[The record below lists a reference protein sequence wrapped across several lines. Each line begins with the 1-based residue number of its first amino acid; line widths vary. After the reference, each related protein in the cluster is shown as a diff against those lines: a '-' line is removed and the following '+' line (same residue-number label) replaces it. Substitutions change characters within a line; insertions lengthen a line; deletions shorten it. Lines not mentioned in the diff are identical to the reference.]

1 LASLHSQLEK
11 TTVES
16 VDLGHLLDS
25 RLEAAIEELRDK
37 SETEIAQYKLEVEAT
52 YKDKIAILEGQ
63 SKKDVAAIS
72 RINTELHRMM
82 SSLGDSSSEI
92 SRLQKS
98 NEKMA
103 SLLRSKEEELVSAR
117 QSHTEEV
124 SKLVAELRGLR
135 ESYETKIREYEE
147 LMDIRIQLDQEIATY
162 QALLHEEETRL
173 HITVTP
179 PREKRRSLRV
189 PMSEPVPKRP
199 RLHQQQQQQEEQSFT
214 TTSSAGF
221 IQICDVD
228 PSGKFVRIKNMSLQI
243 ESLGKFKIQHEVEGS
258 SEVVFRF
265 HAKSKLQGGHSVT
278 VSSWLGPI
286 SVHSLSSFSLTLYVI
301 VSVLCSPVWQVWGSK
316 AEGAV
321 HSPPDNIIWKAV
333 ENWGCGAPGEKTV
346 TKLVAP
352 SGDVVATF
360 SQRSEVKITPVKS
373 KQQVSGSPSSLADAG
388 SLSYPS
394 LPESG

>member
-1 LASLHSQLEK
+1 VNGNNYPSHH
-11 TTVES
+11 
-16 VDLGHLLDS
+16 DLLS
-25 RLEAAIEELRDK
+25 RL
-37 SETEIAQYKLEVEAT
+37 
-52 YKDKIAILEGQ
+52 
-63 SKKDVAAIS
+63 
-72 RINTELHRMM
+72 N
-82 SSLGDSSSEI
+82 
-92 SRLQKS
+92 
-98 NEKMA
+98 
-103 SLLRSKEEELVSAR
+103 
-117 QSHTEEV
+117 
-124 SKLVAELRGLR
+124 
-135 ESYETKIREYEE
+135 
-147 LMDIRIQLDQEIATY
+147 
-162 QALLHEEETRL
+162 
-173 HITVTP
+173 ITVTP
-179 PREKRRSLRV
+179 PREKRRSQRV

-199 RLHQQQQQQEEQSFT
+199 RLHQEDQSFT

-228 PSGKFVRIKNMSLQI
+228 PSGKFVRIKNMSSQI
-243 ESLGKFKIQHEVEGS
+243 ESLGKFKIQHEVERG

-278 VSSWLGPI
+278 VWA
-286 SVHSLSSFSLTLYVI
+286 
-301 VSVLCSPVWQVWGSK
+301 SK

-373 KQQVSGSPSSLADAG
+373 KQQVSGSPSSLADAS